1 MAQTDGRFLLVATEK
16 VIKVY
21 SVQNGHCVRSL
32 GSAGE
37 KYRIVGFV
45 LDPVNEFRVIV
56 GYGNERIRVYDW
68 TDGLIISVLPLESLF
83 FSSLPLLSFSSV
95 PSHLFLSSHFV
106 YSVVLRVRLI
116 CSNSRLRT
124 PLR

>member
-1 MAQTDGRFLLVATEK
+1 MAATEK

-37 KYRIVGFV
+37 KYRIVDFV

-56 GYGNERIRVYDW
+56 VYGNARIRVYDW
-68 TDGLIISVLPLESLF
+68 TDGLIISVLPPGIALP
-83 FSSLPLLSFSSV
+83 FSSLASRFS
-95 PSHLFLSSHFV
+95 FLSILS
-106 YSVVLRVRLI
+106 
-116 CSNSRLRT
+116 T
-124 PLR
+124 PSFCA

>member
-37 KYRIVGFV
+37 KYRIVDFV

-83 FSSLPLLSFSSV
+83 PSLPSPFSPSLPCPRISSYLPISSTPSF
-95 PSHLFLSSHFV
+95 
-106 YSVVLRVRLI
+106 
-116 CSNSRLRT
+116 CA
-124 PLR
+124 